1 MAGRVLIV
9 GLGDLGR
16 RYAAALAARGLV
28 DELVLAGGGKGRGP
42 ATAGLLESSYTV
54 PTRYVALD
62 ATRQSDVEELLRR
75 VKPDLVLQ
83 CGSLISPWEI
93 LAGDDP
99 HIRAIRSAGVGM
111 QLSAQLPILV
121 SVMGAAR
128 AIGLRA
134 PVINLSWPDGTNPIM
149 ARLSLEPSLGL
160 GNATMIWARVRAA
173 LKRRAFEDGRGGE
186 ALPLVRVLGDASTL
200 WAVLSC
206 IPPTR
211 AEEGCRVYLGEEGTR
226 ADEWAYQGTPLES
239 GVHLNE
245 LTCASSLPVIAALL
259 PGGPSTRSSC
269 PGVKGLPGGYP
280 IRIDNGRIE
289 FDLPAHVTL
298 QEAVAFNASLS
309 RDDGIAS
316 VEPDGTVIYTDRARE
331 IMASI
336 DPILAEPLNPIRA
349 IERFPRLVAALA
361 ARRSGDR

>member
-1 MAGRVLIV
+1 MVGRVLIV

-16 RYAAALAARGLV
+16 RYAASLAAQGLV
-28 DELVLAGGGKGRGP
+28 DEFVLAGGGKGRGP
-42 ATAGLLESSYTV
+42 AIAGLLESSYTV
-54 PTRYVALD
+54 PVRYVALD
-62 ATRQSDVEELLRR
+62 ATRQNDVEGLLRS

-99 HIRAIRSAGVGM
+99 HIRAIRSAGVGV
-111 QLSAQLPILV
+111 QLPAQLPILV
-121 SVMGAAR
+121 SVMAAAR
-128 AIGLRA
+128 TVGLRA

-149 ARLSLEPSLGL
+149 ARLGLEPSLGL

-186 ALPLVRVLGDASTL
+186 TLPLVRILGDASTL

-206 IPPTR
+206 KPPAR

-226 ADEWAYQGTPLES
+226 ADAWAYRGAPLES
-239 GVHLNE
+239 GIHLNE

-280 IRIDNGRIE
+280 IRIDDGRIE
-289 FDLPAHVTL
+289 FDLPPHVTL
-298 QEAVAFNASLS
+298 QEAVAFNTSLS

-316 VEPDGTVIYTDRARE
+316 VEPDGMVIYTDRTRE

-361 ARRSGDR
+361 ARRSGER